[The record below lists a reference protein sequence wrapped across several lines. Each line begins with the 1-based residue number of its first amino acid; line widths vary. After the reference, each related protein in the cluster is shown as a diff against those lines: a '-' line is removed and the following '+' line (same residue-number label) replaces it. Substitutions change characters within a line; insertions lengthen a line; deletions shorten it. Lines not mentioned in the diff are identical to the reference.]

1 MPTPV
6 LTIDA
11 FRNWAHVQFHRYKG
25 CIAFVESMDGFGDV
39 GIGTCFH
46 VGDGIFLT
54 ARHVLENRTN
64 IKIDFDDNYAFK
76 ASQNVAT
83 RTMEHPGQV
92 MAEQKIT

>member
-1 MPTPV
+1 
-6 LTIDA
+6 
-11 FRNWAHVQFHRYKG
+11 
-25 CIAFVESMDGFGDV
+25 MDGFGDV